1 MLGVDEAGRGPLA
14 GPIAVAVVSTKYDIR
29 KTKQLF
35 KGIRD
40 SKKFSEKQREEWFTK
55 FKRLK
60 KEGVLDYAATFSGA
74 GTIDRYGIVGATKR
88 ALARAMKKIVVRPEK
103 SEIFLDGTLYAP
115 RKYINQK
122 TIIRGDDNVP
132 IIAAASIVA
141 KVLRD
146 RKMKRLAKKFPNYGF
161 EIHKG
166 YGTTLHYRK
175 LKKYGF
181 CVIHRRSFIHL
192 DFAGK

>member
-14 GPIAVAVVSTKYDIR
+14 GPIAVAVVSTKHDIR
-29 KTKQLF
+29 AVKRLF

-55 FKRLK
+55 LRRLR
-60 KEGVLDYAATFSGA
+60 KEGVLDYTVAFSGA
-74 GTIDRYGIVGATKR
+74 ETIDKYGIASATKR
-88 ALARAMKKIVVRPEK
+88 ALTRAIKRIAVKPKESKIL
-103 SEIFLDGTLYAP
+103 LDGTLYAP
-115 RKYINQK
+115 KKYTNQE
-122 TIIRGDDNVP
+122 TIIRGDDRIP

-146 RKMKRLAKKFPNYGF
+146 RKMKRLSKKFPNYSF

-166 YGTTLHYRK
+166 YGTRVHYNR
-175 LKKYGF
+175 LKKHGLSP
-181 CVIHRRSFIHL
+181 IHRRSFIRH
-192 DFAGK
+192 F